1 MGTTATVHRRKLP
14 KTGNEPSAKLSAA
27 KTRAL
32 ELARKAQAKANAAA
46 AKVREGL
53 ASGDSDSATAPARV
67 QPSPALAT
75 SGALDRPVRAA
86 TAGAFAVDE
95 GNFAPDPVIA
105 RLTER
110 AAHPMAAPSWKSFRM
125 YVTNH
130 PDISELHQ
138 VGLRSM
144 MEAHQSLRLA
154 LAAVAASVVL
164 LLAALLAYWWLMPA
178 TADADSPY
186 ATADTEQLSSTA
198 ADQWETGVIP
208 SLYQSDPAWGATVY
222 GQGTMADTGAAPTA
236 LAMTYVAVTGDDSKT
251 PADFA
256 AWATDHD
263 ATAAGTD
270 TITSYLAGAAADFG
284 LALEPVELDAHALRH
299 AIVSNVPVIV
309 VTQPGTFSPVA
320 SAVVLDDID
329 KDSRIVLHDP
339 SSAARSA
346 KSWDFDDITNA
357 AASAWVVTAA

>member
-1 MGTTATVHRRKLP
+1 MGTTVTVHRRKLP

-27 KTRAL
+27 KARAL
-32 ELARKAQAKANAAA
+32 ELARKAQAKANGAAT
-46 AKVREGL
+46 KVREGL
-53 ASGDSDSATAPARV
+53 ASGDSDSAAAPARV
-67 QPSPALAT
+67 QPSPALAP
-75 SGALDRPVRAA
+75 SGALNRPVRAA
-86 TAGAFAVDE
+86 TTGTFAVDE

-130 PDISELHQ
+130 PDISELRQ

-154 LAAVAASVVL
+154 LAAVAASFVL

-186 ATADTEQLSSTA
+186 ATADSAQLSSTS
-198 ADQWETGVIP
+198 ADQWKAGTIP

-236 LAMTYVAVTGDDSKT
+236 LAMAYVAVTGNDDLT
-251 PADFA
+251 PVDFA
-256 AWATDHD
+256 IWATEHD
-263 ATAAGTD
+263 MTASGVDAVTA
-270 TITSYLAGAAADFG
+270 YLSAAAPEFG
-284 LALEPVELDAHALRH
+284 LSLDPVELDDHALRH
-299 AIVSNVPVIV
+299 AIVSNTPVIV
-309 VTQPGTFSPVA
+309 ITQPGTFSPVA
-320 SAVVLDDID
+320 STVVLDDID

-339 SSAARSA
+339 TSATRSA

-357 AASAWVVTAA
+357 AASAWAVTAA